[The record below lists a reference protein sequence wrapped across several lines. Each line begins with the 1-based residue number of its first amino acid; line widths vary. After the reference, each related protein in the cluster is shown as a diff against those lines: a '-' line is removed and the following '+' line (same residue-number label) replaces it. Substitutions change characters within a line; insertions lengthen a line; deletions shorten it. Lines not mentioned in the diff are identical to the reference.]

1 MKEIELDHVELMNQ
15 DELPKGFHYPIE
27 LRKIMQL
34 GLVNMGVWII
44 MDKDL
49 AKVRM
54 LEMKR
59 RYNRD
64 LVPFAQRIDGD
75 DLACYE
81 VGSECVHHIQDYE
94 CPGTEEI
101 TVFPN
106 TWEWLRSAINDM
118 IEYEE
123 IECDCEKEK
132 GQQ

>member
-1 MKEIELDHVELMNQ
+1 MKEIELGHVELMNQ
-15 DELPKGFHYPIE
+15 DDLPKGFHYPIE

-54 LEMKR
+54 LELKR
-59 RYNRD
+59 RYSRD

-81 VGSECVHHIQDYE
+81 VGSNCFTIFKTMSALE
-94 CPGTEEI
+94 
-101 TVFPN
+101 
-106 TWEWLRSAINDM
+106 LRKLRYFLIHGSGYVRQSTI
-118 IEYEE
+118 
-123 IECDCEKEK
+123 
-132 GQQ
+132 

>member
-1 MKEIELDHVELMNQ
+1 M
-15 DELPKGFHYPIE
+15 
-27 LRKIMQL
+27 
-34 GLVNMGVWII
+34 